1 MTEFF
6 IEQFQNLSEGM
17 KYIMTFLISMIPIV
31 ELRGA
36 IPVGTALGL
45 DTLWILV
52 ISIIGN
58 LIPVPFII
66 LFARPIIRWLKKT
79 KMFAPLANW
88 LEASANVGYV
98 EAFFIDD
105 PTLALVNI
113 EFAPCNG
120 GVLREIAISGVTEPV
135 AGEHPDYDFIYSQ
148 GFNRGAADECVIWYD
163 LTAGKALTEDDVF
176 VYGHT
181 YELLLVLCSDKEI
194 NGPEGKFEFAPYR
207 V

>member
-88 LEASANVGYV
+88 LEAKV
-98 EAFFIDD
+98 EKNRDKITKYEKLGLFIFVAI
-105 PTLALVNI
+105 PLPGTGAWTGALVASFLEMRI
-113 EFAPCNG
+113 KDSLPAITV
-120 GVLREIAISGVTEPV
+120 GVVSAGIIMTLGSQAVKFLISL
-135 AGEHPDYDFIYSQ
+135 F
-148 GFNRGAADECVIWYD
+148 
-163 LTAGKALTEDDVF
+163 
-176 VYGHT
+176 
-181 YELLLVLCSDKEI
+181 
-194 NGPEGKFEFAPYR
+194 
-207 V
+207 